1 MTELDILKAEHEL
14 LNDILPNVWESGS
27 AEEKGEIAV
36 YACGALDMTYQ
47 LLKLVG
53 GGKE

>member
-27 AEEKGEIAV
+27 AEEKAEIAV
-36 YACGALDMTYQ
+36 YACGAFDMAYQ
-47 LLKLVG
+47 LLKMVG
-53 GGKE
+53 GGKK